1 MPGKVLSG
9 EKPLWAYM
17 EQVLVERP
25 RAAAWGGSYRRHPAP
40 TGKCDPEGRDFVEE
54 ALQDLVQKPRVA
66 WYAPVPG
73 KGLSM

>member
-25 RAAAWGGSYRRHPAP
+25 RAAAWEGSCRRRPAP
-40 TGKCDPEGRDFVEE
+40 AGKSDPEGRDLVEE
-54 ALQDLVQKPRVA
+54 TWQDLVQKSRVA
-66 WYAPVPG
+66 W
-73 KGLSM
+73 